1 MEPLIKCEHVDLG
14 YENQDAVINVNMEV
28 CPGDYLCI
36 VGENGSGKSTLIKG
50 LLGLLK
56 PSGGKLTVAE
66 ELKTTGIGYLPQQT
80 AAQKDFPASVRE
92 VVLSGCLSRRGR
104 RPFYSKTEKDIAS
117 ANMEKLGITQLA
129 NQCYREL
136 SGGQQQRVLIA
147 RALCATR
154 ELLILDEPITGL
166 DPMAIQDF
174 YSMIRKLNREDKVA
188 IIMVSHDLRNAVEE
202 ANKILH
208 LQKQVLFYGLA
219 HDYMNSKAAGHFFH
233 EKEQGECL
241 PTAACHMAKNVD
253 GLENN
258 EQKCSCGHTH
268 AHSSQKIEGGN
279 THERA

>member
-147 RALCATR
+147 RTLCATR

-208 LQKQVLFYGLA
+208 LQKQVLFYGPA